1 MIPARISEER
11 SASMF
16 RLQHV
21 RRRLAALMGAL
32 ALLCALLAA
41 SAEEAPSLS
50 VDFTVQPSV
59 MVGPG
64 EVTMNFVITNQTDRA
79 VRNITLSSAD
89 GLLSEPIGQLAP
101 GESQTLSRPHTV
113 TQEEL
118 DAGEITYTVSHNPAI
133 QGDERVSYALSAAIT
148 RSEPRPGVDFTRR
161 LSSRAVARGGLVTIT
176 YKIAN
181 TGNVPLTALR
191 IRDTLGAFTGR
202 LEQLNVGESKTFI
215 SRVTL
220 TEAAQSEPVLEYA
233 VPSGESVTRNL
244 DPLSIE
250 VASSALDLS
259 FSVGQSA
266 FDADA
271 ADASLILTN
280 LGGVDYANIT
290 VLDDVYGGVIADGVT
305 LPSGGRP
312 AEVTYTYP
320 LRGAGEYRWRITGSS
335 SAGEALDMRTDT
347 LTLSNAPAE
356 ETVVIALEA
365 TARTPRI
372 NRAGQVTF
380 DFAISNDGTVMA
392 RDALLYEVNRG
403 EIRRLAVIPTGEP
416 SLCSVSYDVDASGQ
430 FIFCLS
436 YADAQGRQRTVTSA
450 PIDITIAA
458 DGVSPERPGSDGL
471 ALEGGSVKPANTGA
485 TFIVLLI
492 IAGAA
497 LTVMITILVVASVRA
512 RRERVKRAQKQ
523 RVKEEMGRTGTIP
536 AVKSAAKKKRKK

>member
-1 MIPARISEER
+1 ML
-11 SASMF
+11 
-16 RLQHV
+16 RL
-21 RRRLAALMGAL
+21 RTILRRLAALMGAL
-32 ALLCALLAA
+32 ALLCALTAA
-41 SAEEAPSLS
+41 LAEEAPSLS

-64 EVTMNFVITNQTDRA
+64 DVTMSFVITNQTDRT
-79 VRNITLSSAD
+79 VRNITLGSAD

-118 DAGEITYTVSHNPAI
+118 DAGEIVYTVSHNPAI

-148 RSEPRPGVDFTRR
+148 RGEPQPGVDFTRR

-191 IRDTLGAFTGR
+191 IRDTLGDFTGR
-202 LEQLNVGESKTFI
+202 LEQLDVGDSKIFI

-220 TEAAQSEPVLEYA
+220 TEAALSEPVLEYA
-233 VPSGESVTRNL
+233 TPSGESVTRGL
-244 DPLSIE
+244 DPLAIE
-250 VASSALDLS
+250 VATSALDLS
-259 FSVGQSA
+259 FSVGRSA

-280 LGGVDYANIT
+280 LGGVDYVNIT
-290 VLDDVYGGVIADGVT
+290 ILDDVYGGVIADGVT

-312 AEVTYTYP
+312 AEVTHTYA
-320 LRGAGEYRWRITGSS
+320 LRGEGEYRWRITGAS

-356 ETVVIALEA
+356 QAVEIKLDAA
-365 TARTPRI
+365 ARTPRI

-380 DFAISNDGTVMA
+380 DIAASNDGTVMA

-416 SLCSVSYDVDASGQ
+416 LRCTASYDVDASAQ
-430 FIFCLS
+430 FVFCLS
-436 YADAQGRQRTVTSA
+436 YADAQGRRRTVTSA
-450 PIDITIAA
+450 PIDVTIAA

-471 ALEGGSVKPANTGA
+471 SLEGNPVKPANTGA
-485 TFIVLLI
+485 TFIALLV

-497 LTVMITILVVASVRA
+497 LTAMITILVVASVRA
-512 RRERVKRAQKQ
+512 RRERVKRAAAQKQ
-523 RVKEEMGRTGTIP
+523 RVRGEPGRAGATP
-536 AVKSAAKKKRKK
+536 AARGAARKKRKK

>member
-1 MIPARISEER
+1 ML
-11 SASMF
+11 
-16 RLQHV
+16 RLRTIV
-21 RRRLAALMGAL
+21 RRLAALMGAL
-32 ALLCALLAA
+32 ALLCALAA

-50 VDFTVQPSV
+50 IDFTVQPSV

-64 EVTMNFVITNQTDRA
+64 DVTMSFVITNQTDRT
-79 VRNITLSSAD
+79 VRNITLGSAD
-89 GLLSEPIGQLAP
+89 GQLSEPIGQLAP

-118 DAGEITYTVSHNPAI
+118 DAGEIAYTVSHNPAI

-148 RSEPRPGVDFTRR
+148 RGEPQPGVDFTRR

-191 IRDTLGAFTGR
+191 IRDTLGDFTGR
-202 LEQLNVGESKTFI
+202 LEQLGVGESKTFI

-220 TEAAQSEPVLEYA
+220 TEAALSEPVLEYA
-233 VPSGESVTRNL
+233 TPSGESVTRGL
-244 DPLSIE
+244 DPLAIE
-250 VASSALDLS
+250 VATSALDLS
-259 FSVGQSA
+259 FSVGRSA
-266 FDADA
+266 FDGDA

-280 LGGVDYANIT
+280 LGGVDYVNIT

-305 LPSGGRP
+305 LPGGGRP
-312 AEVTYTYP
+312 AEVTHTYP
-320 LRGAGEYRWRITGSS
+320 LRGEGEYRWRITGAS
-335 SAGEALDMRTDT
+335 SAGEALDMRTET

-356 ETVVIALEA
+356 ETVEITLDAA
-365 TARTPRI
+365 PRTPRI

-380 DFAISNDGTVMA
+380 DFAIANAGEVMA

-416 SLCSVSYDVDASGQ
+416 LRCTASYVVDASER

-436 YADAQGRQRTVTSA
+436 YADAQGRRRTVTSA
-450 PIDITIAA
+450 PVDVAIAA

-471 ALEGGSVKPANTGA
+471 ALEGDSVKPANTGA
-485 TFIVLLI
+485 TFIALLV

-497 LTVMITILVVASVRA
+497 LTVMITILAVASVRA
-512 RRERVKRAQKQ
+512 RRERMKRVAAQKQ
-523 RVKEEMGRTGTIP
+523 RVKEELGRTGTIP
-536 AVKSAAKKKRKK
+536 AVKGATKKRRKK